1 MTYRIA
7 CSIALFLMVVLPGCR
22 TIENEE
28 AQNTFDQA
36 AFASADTDG
45 NGRLTEHELA
55 LHKHR
60 EALAEFDLDSDNHIS
75 AAEWAAARPGA
86 GEQDEHF
93 NKLDK
98 NSDGTVSKQESVLFI
113 TEHVSFGDMFKKYDA
128 NGDYHLHWE
137 EIDEGAPT
145 EMNITLFS
153 LHPDS

>member
-7 CSIALFLMVVLPGCR
+7 CSIALFLVVVLPGCR

-60 EALAEFDLDSDNHIS
+60 EALAEFDLDNDNHIS

-86 GEQDEHF
+86 DEQDEHF

-98 NSDGTVSKQESVLFI
+98 NSDGTVSEQESVLFI
-113 TEHVSFGDMFKKYDA
+113 TSIFRSETCSKSMTRTVTTTSTGKRSTK
-128 NGDYHLHWE
+128 
-137 EIDEGAPT
+137 APP
-145 EMNITLFS
+145 S
-153 LHPDS
+153 R